1 MHIRAVVDKKGKIVS
16 VGLPDPEENEQEP
29 TLRSGPVLEEGEEEV
44 ELDVL
49 DAYRGMPPGDLVE
62 QVQMEIRKKGHSK

>member
-16 VGLPDPEENEQEP
+16 VALPDPEENEQEP
-29 TLRSGPVLEEGEEEV
+29 TLRSGPVLEAGEEEV

-49 DAYRGMPPGDLVE
+49 DAYRGMPSGDLVG
-62 QVQMEIRKKGHSK
+62 QVQMEIGKKGRSK

>member
-1 MHIRAVVDKKGKIVS
+1 MYIRAVVDKKGTVVS

-44 ELDVL
+44 ELDAL
-49 DAYRGMPPGDLVE
+49 DGYRRMPTGDLVQ
-62 QVQMEIRKKGHSK
+62 QVQMEIGKKDRSK

>member
-16 VGLPDPEENEQEP
+16 VAFPDPEENEQEP

-49 DAYRGMPPGDLVE
+49 DAYRGMTPGALVQ
-62 QVQMEIRKKGHSK
+62 QVQMEIGKKGRSK